1 MKYQPPLISICI
13 PAYKRTDFLKRLL
26 HTIALQHFS
35 NFEII
40 ISDDSP
46 GKEVQEVVE
55 AFQSDLPIKYIHNAE
70 PLGTPANWNKA
81 ISNASGEWIKLMHD
95 DDCFVE
101 SSALQKFAKAIDEN
115 PDADF
120 IFSAYRNRHEH
131 STEDMPF
138 VSRIRWKALKNSS
151 ASLLSKN
158 IIGPPSTTLIKKS
171 IHTTYDER
179 LQWLVDIDFYIRVL
193 TASKFCYIR
202 ERLIDIGINEE
213 QVTNKSSRNPAI
225 EIPEFFMVYEK
236 LSLQQQQNIF
246 VYDAAWRLLRN
257 FRITHPNQIFE
268 LGYRSKP
275 PEHILKMIQWQR
287 KFPAAVLR
295 FGPASKSLMFLHAL
309 LNR

>member
-1 MKYQPPLISICI
+1 MSGQNPLISICI
-13 PAYKRTDFLKRLL
+13 PSYKRYEHLIRLL
-26 HTIALQHFS
+26 NSITIQSFK
-35 NFEII
+35 NYEII

-46 GKEVQEVVE
+46 GDEVFKI
-55 AFQSDLPIKYIHNAE
+55 FQQYQHQLPIAYFHNNPA
-70 PLGTPANWNKA
+70 LGTPANWNSA
-81 ISNASGEWIKLMHD
+81 IRHAKGSWIKLMHD

-138 VSRIRWKALKNSS
+138 VSRIRWKALNNSS